1 MNKTATH
8 LIYILP
14 LLAMAT
20 FSGCKPP
27 KNKFTSPRGYDLE
40 QADKFSM
47 PESLLEISGVAF
59 YNGNPDT
66 IYSIQ
71 DEDGKLFKQ
80 KWDIKKQH
88 NTHFASKG
96 DYEDLAILRDQVLV
110 LKSNGTVY
118 VFPISESSKEETKA
132 VKEFKKI
139 VPKGEYEGLYAD
151 PETNQVYL
159 LCKTCSSDK
168 KAKKVSGYVFD
179 FQFTADSAGNNMQLN
194 PAGQFTI
201 DLNPIKDLN
210 PKLKASL
217 NPSAISKNPL
227 TKEWYILSSV
237 NKLLLVADAQWNI
250 KEVHRLNSSVF
261 NQPEGIAFDNEHN
274 MYISNEG
281 DELTNGNILKFKY
294 HRDKDMALGT
304 AQ

>member
-1 MNKTATH
+1 MNKTSTH

-14 LLAMAT
+14 LLSLVT
-20 FSGCKPP
+20 LCGCKPP
-27 KNKFTSPRGYDLE
+27 KNKFTNPRGYDLE
-40 QADKFSM
+40 QADKFNM
-47 PESLLEISGVAF
+47 PESLLEISGVALH
-59 YNGNPDT
+59 NGNPDT

-71 DEDGKLFKQ
+71 DEDGKLFRQ

-96 DYEDLAILRDQVLV
+96 DYEDLAILKDQVLV
-110 LKSNGTVY
+110 LKSNGSVY
-118 VFPISESSKEETKA
+118 VFPVSESSKEETKA

-139 VPKGEYEGLYAD
+139 VPKGEYESLYAD
-151 PETNQVYL
+151 PETNQVYI
-159 LCKTCSSDK
+159 LCKACPSDK

-179 FQFTADSAGNNMQLN
+179 FQFSADSAGNNIQLN
-194 PAGQFTI
+194 PAGEFTV
-201 DLNPIKDLN
+201 DLNPIKELN

-217 NPSAISKNPL
+217 NPSALSKNLL
-227 TKEWYILSSV
+227 TKQWYILSSV

-250 KEVHRLNSSVF
+250 KEVHRLNSSTF
-261 NQPEGIAFDNEHN
+261 NQPEGLAFDNQHN

-294 HRDKDMALGT
+294 HPGKDMASET
-304 AQ
+304 VQ